1 MLGTPAEC
9 PQLLPLSAC
18 LGALSVR
25 ASTLGGAPLRCQGSD
40 PKHRNSCRTP
50 GENSRPKLM
59 ARTLGTYSWPKLL
72 AQTVGPNCWPKLL
85 AQTVGREHAQAPEC
99 PGKCSGGNAQ
109 GECPRK
115 CPGECLGKLRRAM
128 VRLIAKRFSSARSH
142 SSFLRFSHQSKPRT
156 VVQRHRLKRACL

>member
-59 ARTLGTYSWPKLL
+59 ARTLGTYS
-72 AQTVGPNCWPKLL
+72 WPKLL

-156 VVQRHRLKRACL
+156 VVQRHRLKRASL

>member
-25 ASTLGGAPLRCQGSD
+25 ASTLGWAPLRCQGSD

-72 AQTVGPNCWPKLL
+72 AQTLGPNCWPKLL
-85 AQTVGREHAQAPEC
+85 AESMPKRRSAP
-99 PGKCSGGNAQ
+99 GNAQ
-109 GECPRK
+109 GECSGGMPKEMPRGML
-115 CPGECLGKLRRAM
+115 GE
-128 VRLIAKRFSSARSH
+128 I
-142 SSFLRFSHQSKPRT
+142 
-156 VVQRHRLKRACL
+156 